1 MTIKLLR
8 ENLVKLRMTELI
20 KRIIT
25 VSIILSLLSLLFI
38 YGTNSLFL
46 IIIYLV
52 TAFSFYEWLRL
63 TSKSIYYMIPFI
75 ILLSVVDNYNFIPI
89 DMFIMVFILF
99 IIIMI
104 YLTFY
109 HQQFLRDKIK
119 SYSLLLG
126 TSLIFSLFFFLINL
140 YPIDNTLL
148 RDTSLIDNKHYFIIL
163 ITLVSLIDIS
173 AYLTGKIIG
182 RNKIPS
188 LVSPN
193 KTYEGYVGSLLLTV
207 LAFISASNY
216 FEFQWTSLD
225 LMILFIFILL
235 AFYGDF
241 LMSLIK
247 RIFNA
252 KDTGSILPGH
262 GGLLDRMDSYFTTL
276 PIFHVWFLL

>member
-1 MTIKLLR
+1 
-8 ENLVKLRMTELI
+8 
-20 KRIIT
+20 
-25 VSIILSLLSLLFI
+25 
-38 YGTNSLFL
+38 
-46 IIIYLV
+46 
-52 TAFSFYEWLRL
+52 
-63 TSKSIYYMIPFI
+63 
-75 ILLSVVDNYNFIPI
+75 
-89 DMFIMVFILF
+89 
-99 IIIMI
+99 
-104 YLTFY
+104 
-109 HQQFLRDKIK
+109 
-119 SYSLLLG
+119 
-126 TSLIFSLFFFLINL
+126 
-140 YPIDNTLL
+140 
-148 RDTSLIDNKHYFIIL
+148 
-163 ITLVSLIDIS
+163 VSLIDIS

>member
-1 MTIKLLR
+1 
-8 ENLVKLRMTELI
+8 MTELI

-126 TSLIFSLFFFLINL
+126 TSLTFSLFFFLINL